1 MTKKEYLFN
10 IARNASL
17 RATCP
22 DLKVGCVIATAD
34 YHVLSIGYNGS
45 AHGQKHCRIKNGK
58 CAENGPF
65 HRVIHA
71 EANAIAHAA
80 KHGIRLDGSTA
91 YITTKPCNKC
101 KTLLKQAGIKQIKW
115 IK

>member
-1 MTKKEYLFN
+1 MTKHQYLMN
-10 IARNASL
+10 IARSASL

-22 DLKVGCVIATAD
+22 DLRVGCVIATKD
-34 YHVLSIGYNGS
+34 YHVLSVGYNGV
-45 AHGQKHCRIKNGK
+45 AHGEPHCRIKNGK
-58 CAENGPF
+58 CSENGPN

-80 KHGIRLDGSTA
+80 KHGIRLDGSIA

-101 KTLLKQAGIKQIKW
+101 RTLLKQSGIVKIKW
-115 IK
+115 IR